1 MNCTHGCP
9 SLYDSIKAAATSL
22 LTPPQLVLLGSDYI
36 TVLNCVCY
44 VHIWWFVLY
53 YMHCPAWQ
61 ILCNPAFMQQYKYN
75 HYYIIIILTVHEL
88 PTPSIPPT
96 AMSNGM
102 RKLTLRYQMQT
113 TIPSDTQSGCMD
125 SGPVAHM
132 RTWGQE
138 GGLDVPSQL
147 CYTGWAVFFSLTQI
161 YWNMKQN
168 LTERIIKLKI

>member
-22 LTPPQLVLLGSDYI
+22 LTPPQLVLLGSVYI

-53 YMHCPAWQ
+53 YTHCPAWQ

-75 HYYIIIILTVHEL
+75 HYHTDSARTDHSQHTSHCHEQWHEKVDIEILNANHY
-88 PTPSIPPT
+88 
-96 AMSNGM
+96 
-102 RKLTLRYQMQT
+102 TLRYT
-113 TIPSDTQSGCMD
+113 VRV
-125 SGPVAHM
+125 PVAHM

-138 GGLDVPSQL
+138 VGLDVPSQL
-147 CYTGWAVFFSLTQI
+147 SYTGWAVFFSLTQI